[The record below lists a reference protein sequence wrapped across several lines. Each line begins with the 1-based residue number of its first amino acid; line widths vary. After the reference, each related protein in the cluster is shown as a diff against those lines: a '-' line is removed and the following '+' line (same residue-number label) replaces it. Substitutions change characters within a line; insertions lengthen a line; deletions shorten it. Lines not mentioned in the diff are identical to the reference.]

1 MSFASVADR
10 DAIENEM
17 SWADRNVPAT
27 LYQQLSKT
35 AATFP
40 DRPAVSYQLT
50 SGPTDPAETVTWQQ
64 LLERSCQAANV
75 FRGLGIG
82 EDDVIAYV
90 LPNAL
95 ETVYTLLGGAIAGV
109 VAPINPLLEPEQIG
123 AILRETGA
131 KVVVTLKPFPKTDV
145 PQKVA
150 EAVRHAPGVHTVLE
164 IDLNRYLS
172 PPKSWIVPLV
182 RPKNPNTHH
191 AKVMNFNSEIAK
203 QNKTLDFADSKV
215 DRVAAYFHTGGTTGT
230 PKLAQH
236 THFNE
241 VFDGWIFVVQLVG
254 ITQPLDGYF
263 ALAGA
268 TPLTKHLVE
277 PDSVRA
283 IHTGYVCQSITGE
296 LFGELGEIGHHGLAK
311 TKSYRTSIFLV
322 DHLLNP
328 AREPYLGTTLA
339 IGGLM

>member
-35 AATFP
+35 ATTFP

-150 EAVRHAPGVHTVLE
+150 GTISSSEGGRCRSRSRASNGVASAA
-164 IDLNRYLS
+164 LS
-172 PPKSWIVPLV
+172 RS
-182 RPKNPNTHH
+182 N
-191 AKVMNFNSEIAK
+191 
-203 QNKTLDFADSKV
+203 
-215 DRVAAYFHTGGTTGT
+215 
-230 PKLAQH
+230 
-236 THFNE
+236 
-241 VFDGWIFVVQLVG
+241 
-254 ITQPLDGYF
+254 
-263 ALAGA
+263 GA
-268 TPLTKHLVE
+268 M
-277 PDSVRA
+277 S
-283 IHTGYVCQSITGE
+283 
-296 LFGELGEIGHHGLAK
+296 
-311 TKSYRTSIFLV
+311 
-322 DHLLNP
+322 P
-328 AREPYLGTTLA
+328 A
-339 IGGLM
+339 